1 MRDCFPWTGL
11 YANAGGGGREE
22 TPHPSGR
29 IVPPSLSEQ
38 LKAGKKSAAWLS
50 EDDDFLGTDDACPPS

>member
-1 MRDCFPWTGL
+1 MSTRV
-11 YANAGGGGREE
+11 GGREE

-50 EDDDFLGTDDACPPS
+50 EDDDDDDDDDCLRTDDACPSSYCVV